1 MTLENA
7 DDGEVF
13 AGLRLGDVAA
23 VAEFC
28 RRYGPMIERLAERRL
43 SAPLKRRIG
52 ADDVAQSVC
61 RTFVRRAGEGEFQLA
76 DGGGLWGLLC
86 AIALTKIRAKT
97 RFHLRQKRS
106 LRDERHLDS
115 VAADGERKVPEAA
128 NSEPTPEATAEVSD
142 MFDKLVAE
150 FDEEERRIIE
160 LRLQDYTQEEI
171 AERMQCSDRTIRRF
185 MKRVQDRLTRM
196 LDEASADGSHA

>member
-1 MTLENA
+1 MNLEHAA
-7 DDGEVF
+7 DAEVF
-13 AGLRLGDVAA
+13 AGLRRGESDA
-23 VAEFC
+23 VGEFC

-52 ADDVAQSVC
+52 AEDVAQSVC
-61 RTFVRRAGEGEFQLA
+61 RTFVRRAGEGEFELSE
-76 DGGGLWGLLC
+76 GGGLWGLLC
-86 AIALTKIRAKT
+86 AIALTKIREQT

-115 VAADGERKVPEAA
+115 VAPGGERKMPETS
-128 NSEPTPEATAEVSD
+128 NSDPTPDATAEVAD

-150 FDEEERRIIE
+150 FDEEERRILE
-160 LRLQDYTQEEI
+160 LKLQDYTQEEI

-185 MKRVQDRLTRM
+185 LKRVQDRLSRM
-196 LDEASADGSHA
+196 LDDASASRG